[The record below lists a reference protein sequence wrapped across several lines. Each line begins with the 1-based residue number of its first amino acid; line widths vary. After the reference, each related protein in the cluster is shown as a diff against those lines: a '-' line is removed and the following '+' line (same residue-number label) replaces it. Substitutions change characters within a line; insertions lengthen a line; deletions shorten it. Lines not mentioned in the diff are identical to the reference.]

1 MFFLFLFLYALLLL
15 PLGCFLVAAVAEI
28 RSRDRGQPLFFFLRM
43 VEIAAGIVGVLAI
56 PSKFWSTPVISPRV
70 VPELNTTLEQIAA
83 LRWGTTVISS
93 EALSWIMVCLSLLL
107 GGLSLVSKYAS
118 RVALTSML
126 IGSAILAFWWYHNGA
141 YHH

>member
-1 MFFLFLFLYALLLL
+1 
-15 PLGCFLVAAVAEI
+15 
-28 RSRDRGQPLFFFLRM
+28 
-43 VEIAAGIVGVLAI
+43 
-56 PSKFWSTPVISPRV
+56 V

-93 EALSWIMVCLSLLL
+93 EALSWTMVCLSLLL